1 MNGFERGIIKSLLS
15 IVFFAVVL
23 CAGSANAYNNDSVT
37 VRCKIPKFRNLNPPE
52 KTKKTPIPEVEP
64 GSEIGFIV
72 SGDINPSSIK
82 VVAKGRKLEL
92 KLEDKMN
99 YFQVSAKLPADL
111 KSGFVRI
118 DMRAEAKAQEGSCT
132 GRDGWLIKIKDVATT
147 ETVTTEE

>member
-1 MNGFERGIIKSLLS
+1 MKEIKMRIIKGLLS

-64 GSEIGFIV
+64 ESEIGFIV
-72 SGDINPSSIK
+72 SGDIDPSSIK

-132 GRDGWLIKIKDVATT
+132 GRDGWLIKIKDVVTT